1 MRTGC
6 ALGLAA
12 CLALPGCGVT
22 KQMLAA
28 PDDLA
33 DYRAFRIASGEGKR
47 LSRAQTYL
55 RRHPRGA
62 WADEVR
68 ASFDE
73 EEDAWFEGA
82 KTSRARA
89 RDYVIDLPHG
99 PHADA
104 ARALL
109 MLFDTSEPDLGMLEL
124 LADARRTS
132 ASLDMES
139 AQRARVSEVVLEEV
153 AALVDPAAVG
163 ASLDA
168 PPAALGRVLRGSAP
182 RTWGPDGPA
191 GVRDDDL
198 RFVVRS
204 PNEVQGRDVQ
214 VALRVAVARHRFAG
228 GTIAGDD
235 LFTRWI
241 ESAEQHVYDA
251 TEPSDRAEVAAK
263 VAEVLGGALEAR
275 LPAARCATR
284 LSAREVFA
292 RSCDGWRVS
301 ARMGEIVGD
310 ADVITVTVRPPSGR

>member
-1 MRTGC
+1 
-6 ALGLAA
+6 
-12 CLALPGCGVT
+12 VT

-33 DYRAFRIASGEGKR
+33 DYRNFRIASAEGTR

-55 RRHPRGA
+55 RRHPRGV
-62 WADEVR
+62 WVDEVR
-68 ASFDE
+68 TAFDE

-89 RDYVIDLPHG
+89 RDYVIDLPRG

-109 MLFDTSEPDLGMLEL
+109 LLFDTSEPDMAMLEL

-139 AQRARVSEVVLEEV
+139 AQRARVSELVLEEL
-153 AALVDPAAVG
+153 AALVDPAAAG
-163 ASLDA
+163 ASLDE

-182 RTWGPDGPA
+182 RTWAPA
-191 GVRDDDL
+191 GPVGARDDDL

-204 PNEVQGRDVQ
+204 PGEVQGRE
-214 VALRVAVARHRFAG
+214 VAVAFRVTVARGRFAG
-228 GTIAGDD
+228 GTITGDD

-241 ESAEQHVYDA
+241 ESTEQHVYDP
-251 TEPSDRAEVAAK
+251 TEDADRAQVAAK

-275 LPAARCATR
+275 LPAARCGTR
-284 LSAREVFA
+284 LAPREVFA

-301 ARMGEIVGD
+301 ARMGAIIGD
-310 ADVITVTVRPPSGR
+310 ADVLTVTLRPHLGR